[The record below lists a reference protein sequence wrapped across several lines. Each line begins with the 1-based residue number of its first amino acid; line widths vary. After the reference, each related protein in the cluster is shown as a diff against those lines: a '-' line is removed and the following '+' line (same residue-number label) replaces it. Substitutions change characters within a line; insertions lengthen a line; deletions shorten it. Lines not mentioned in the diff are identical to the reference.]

1 MQTGFVLNS
10 AKQPRIGGEREQY
23 LLMAYPRFAATAQ
36 VTHLGRPLLQTTETA
51 FHTLPIEIAVFEATQ
66 QMEDTII
73 RWMHR
78 IISNRAAFT
87 IQVNQQIDAT
97 GKLMLRIADTTPFQQ
112 LASQLGV
119 VSQYISSYHCPDMYF
134 SMRPYLRPS
143 QPSFDA
149 QLTITELVL
158 MRKRYEAADYRQ
170 VNVFGLKP

>member
-23 LLMAYPRFAATAQ
+23 LLMAYPRFAAA
-36 VTHLGRPLLQTTETA
+36 LPD
-51 FHTLPIEIAVFEATQ
+51 TLPIEIAVFEATQ
-66 QMEDTII
+66 QMEETII

-97 GKLMLRIADTTPFQQ
+97 GKLVLRIADTTPFQQ

-143 QPSFDA
+143 QPGFDA

-158 MRKRYEAADYRQ
+158 MRKRYEDADYRQ